1 MHDPDPIPI
10 SLRGNAVHA
19 RVDKPGVDTAQTSNP
34 IAMGAL
40 RAMVPLSQIV
50 VRTDYPYRTW
60 QEHVRGLVA
69 IFTPAELAQ
78 IGRGYALRILPWLPA
93 QATAIT
99 AAGRARPA
107 RSEAAGSCRKLPVA

>member
-1 MHDPDPIPI
+1 MPHARPRPHPPI
-10 SLRGNAVHA
+10 SLRGNAVNA

-34 IAMGAL
+34 ITMGAL

-50 VRTDYPYRTW
+50 VRTDYTYRTW
-60 QEHVRGLVA
+60 QVHVRGLVA
-69 IFTPAELAQ
+69 NFSPAELAQ

-107 RSEAAGSCRKLPVA
+107 RSEAAGSCR

>member
-10 SLRGNAVHA
+10 SLRGNAVNA

-69 IFTPAELAQ
+69 NFSLAELAQ
-78 IGRGYALRILPWLPA
+78 IGCGYVLRILPWLPA

-107 RSEAAGSCRKLPVA
+107 RSEAAGSCR